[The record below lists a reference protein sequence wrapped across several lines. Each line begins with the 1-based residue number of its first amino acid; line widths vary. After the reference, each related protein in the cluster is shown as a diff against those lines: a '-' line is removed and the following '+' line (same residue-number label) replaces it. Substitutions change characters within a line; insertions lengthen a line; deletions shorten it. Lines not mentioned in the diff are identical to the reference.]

1 MDSHQALAEKKPQ
14 EVNLDAYYKP
24 VGINA
29 INAASCSCCC
39 SKEKKPDTSYK
50 DRSFEYPLPT
60 D

>member
-1 MDSHQALAEKKPQ
+1 MVSAQALAPKKSEKPD
-14 EVNLDAYYKP
+14 LDAYYKP

-29 INAASCSCCC
+29 INAASCDCCC
-39 SKEKKPDTSYK
+39 SKEKKQTSAK